1 MSKMSLDCA
10 TVTVEQSHHLS
21 GGVTINET
29 ELDLSL
35 IIPMYNEEKRI
46 RSTLTQVLT
55 WLTEQPLSW
64 EMILVDDG
72 SRDSTVNIVEQ
83 VTITHQQIHLI
94 RNPHSGKAYTIR
106 TGILKARGHYVLHA
120 DADLSTPPRE
130 FSKLIT
136 ALQEGYDLAIGS
148 RSARRNA
155 PWYRQVM
162 SIGFPLLVRAVAVR
176 GLHDTQCGFKAYRT
190 EVARDLF
197 TRARL
202 YSSPSESLQRARVTA
217 GSDVEILFLAQKL
230 GYRVKEVPVVW
241 TYAEH
246 TKVNPIRDSV
256 QAVLDIFRIRWYEFT
271 GIYRRL

>member
-1 MSKMSLDCA
+1 MW
-10 TVTVEQSHHLS
+10 SHHARAKSKPS
-21 GGVTINET
+21 GGVAINET
-29 ELDLSL
+29 GLELSL

-46 RSTLTQVLT
+46 HGTLNQVLA

-72 SRDSTVNIVEQ
+72 SSDSTVDIVEQ
-83 VTITHQQIHLI
+83 VAGTYQQIHLI

-106 TGILKARGHYVLHA
+106 TGILAARGQYALHA

-130 FSKLIT
+130 FGRLIA
-136 ALQEGYDLAIGS
+136 ALREGYDVAIGS

-155 PWYRQVM
+155 PWYRQIM
-162 SIGFPLLVRAVAVR
+162 SIGFPLLVRAIAVR

-202 YSSPSESLQRARVTA
+202 YSSASESLQRARVTA
-217 GSDVEILFLAQKL
+217 GSDVEILFLAQKM
-230 GYRVKEVPVVW
+230 GYRIKEVPVEW

-256 QAVLDIFRIRWYEFT
+256 QAVMDIFRIRWYELT
-271 GIYRRL
+271 DTYG